1 LRRKAEALAFED
13 SMLVT
18 LYAVPVSN
26 FAATV
31 RLVLTLKGV
40 PFIERL
46 PPDGYASPAYKAIVP
61 TGTVPGLVDGDLVLS
76 ESAVIAEYL
85 DERWPEPRLVPTGD
99 PAARARVR
107 WLQRLHDTRIEP
119 PLRALFA
126 HMAPATRD
134 REVVEAQWDR
144 LAVRLEDLARI
155 KGRAPYLA
163 GAEPTLADYSYPA
176 TLLLG
181 EMMAAELGRP
191 LPLPLALAGWW
202 DRLRVLPAVDRVL
215 IGYGEA
221 VGAWLESKRAQA
233 GP

>member
-1 LRRKAEALAFED
+1 
-13 SMLVT
+13 MLVT

-40 PFIERL
+40 AYREQP
-46 PPDGYASPAYKAIVP
+46 PPDGYGSAAYKAIVP
-61 TGTVPGLVDGDLVLS
+61 TGTVPGLVCGDLVLS

-85 DERWPEPRLVPTGD
+85 DERWPEPRLIPAGD
-99 PAARARVR
+99 PAIRARVR

-126 HMAPATRD
+126 HMTPAARD
-134 REVVEAQWDR
+134 DATVEAEWGR

-155 KGRAPYLA
+155 KGSAPYLA
-163 GAEPTLADYSYPA
+163 GDAATLADYSYPA

-181 EMMAAELGRP
+181 ERMAVALDRT
-191 LPLPLALAGWW
+191 LPLPPVLAGWW
-202 DRLRVLPAVDRVL
+202 NRLRALPAVHRVL
-215 IGYGEA
+215 AGYGEA
-221 VGAWLESKRAQA
+221 VEAWLVAKQAQ
-233 GP
+233 GQP